1 MTAYVTTKHQG
12 KLKNEYSFGSVSS
25 NDVIIRAIKKAENSD
40 EIIVRLNEGANSEVE
55 NFTLTLGEG
64 IQSAREIYASE
75 EEKGSAVVT

>member
-40 EIIVRLNEGANSEVE
+40 EILNLEQLQEL
-55 NFTLTLGEG
+55 LTNTM
-64 IQSAREIYASE
+64 Q
-75 EEKGSAVVT
+75 